1 MVRIL
6 KTAKASYAQKGLL
19 TPNPKARLHDQ
30 VREVLRFHHYSLRTE
45 KAYWQWIRRYLVF
58 CRDHPHLTS
67 ASALQAP
74 NIEPSVANPPSPGY
88 GGQGFAGRA
97 FNPQL
102 RLRFSFA
109 IRRLIPAIRFLSF
122 HKEPHVVER
131 WVNL

>member
-1 MVRIL
+1 MGYWPSRKDDNLFFLSCPDIFTPSRVRIL

-19 TPNPKARLHDQ
+19 TPNPKARLRDQ

-74 NIEPSVANPPSPGY
+74 NIEPSVAKALQGGHSTLNPVCGFHSPSDG
-88 GGQGFAGRA
+88 
-97 FNPQL
+97 
-102 RLRFSFA
+102 
-109 IRRLIPAIRFLSF
+109 
-122 HKEPHVVER
+122 
-131 WVNL
+131 